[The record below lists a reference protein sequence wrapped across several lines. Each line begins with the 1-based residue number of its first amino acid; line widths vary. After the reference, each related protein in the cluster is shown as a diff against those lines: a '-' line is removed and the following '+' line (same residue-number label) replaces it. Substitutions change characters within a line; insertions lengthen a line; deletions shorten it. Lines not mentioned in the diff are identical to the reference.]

1 MKAIVIIAL
10 AACLTGC
17 QNFPKK
23 LEQWD
28 KLGIVEAEITGKF
41 SHTTYSRA
49 EEAGVITST
58 LEHNNPWVP
67 KVYIKRVRP
76 AAESADK

>member
-1 MKAIVIIAL
+1 MKTLLILPVAL
-10 AACLTGC
+10 ALTGC

-28 KLGIVEAEITGKF
+28 QLGIVEAEITGKF
-41 SHTTYSRA
+41 THTTYKRA
-49 EEAGVITST
+49 EDDGVITST

-67 KVYIKRVRP
+67 KVYIKRVRQ
-76 AAESADK
+76 ADE

>member
-1 MKAIVIIAL
+1 MKMLTILAVAL
-10 AACLTGC
+10 ALTGC

-28 KLGIVEAEITGKF
+28 QLGIVEAEITGKF
-41 SHTTYSRA
+41 SHTTYKRSQDG
-49 EEAGVITST
+49 GVITST
-58 LEHNNPWVP
+58 MEHNNPWVP

-76 AAESADK
+76 AAD